1 MINSEKWPPGQ
12 PLLRLDQGGSAGA
25 DTRAAALIKVAALV
39 RTPAL
44 NDGYEYGTDLRGALD
59 VERGNSVSA

>member
-1 MINSEKWPPGQ
+1 
-12 PLLRLDQGGSAGA
+12 
-25 DTRAAALIKVAALV
+25 LIKVAALV

>member
-1 MINSEKWPPGQ
+1 
-12 PLLRLDQGGSAGA
+12 
-25 DTRAAALIKVAALV
+25 LIKVAALV

-44 NDGYEYGTDLRGALD
+44 NHGYEYGIDLRGALD